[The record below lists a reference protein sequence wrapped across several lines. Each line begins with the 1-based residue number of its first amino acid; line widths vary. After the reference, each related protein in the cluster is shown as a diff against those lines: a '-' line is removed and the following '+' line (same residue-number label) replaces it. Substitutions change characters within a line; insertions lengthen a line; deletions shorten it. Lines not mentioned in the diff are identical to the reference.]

1 MNNKLNN
8 NFSLRKLLLTALVA
22 GPLAT
27 LPAPL
32 WALPDITSANLT
44 TSSGVT
50 TQLVGS
56 TLNVTSPDKAI
67 LTWQAFGSGASA
79 ISNTDIINYLLPS
92 ATSSVL
98 NTVSGAAPTTIDGSI
113 LSNGNVYVLNKSGI
127 IISQTAQINT
137 GGFYAST
144 VDEPSGFFSINGT
157 LSFAG
162 TSTSGVTV
170 QGTGTTTGTNA
181 ATIQAVG
188 SGNNIYLAGN
198 TVNVDGGKFFGN
210 VFVRASAA
218 GNNATFGATGPVSVN
233 LVGVP
238 LVGGGLDVRTNGGNA
253 VLSGAAGN
261 TLTIAPA
268 VAATTGA
275 VSINTTGTATN
286 GTITQGAAAVIA
298 NTTGSVVTL
307 NAGTG
312 TGAGSITLG
321 GAGNGGVDF
330 VAVGA
335 TGNNIT
341 LTDTAGGITLN
352 GSTATGTLSVGSA
365 SSITQGTGAH
375 SVAGTVT
382 LTQAGNSS
390 ISFTGTGNIT
400 FGVFSGTPATT
411 TLLTS
416 GDLTLQNNIS
426 TLNALSITSSGG
438 KITAANIS
446 TSSTLTISAP
456 SSLGNIE
463 SSGIIQT
470 GGSASITTP
479 GNISATA
486 RLEVGGGTSNITAS
500 GGSITLGTLTTTST
514 VNLSA
519 PAGSITVATFPGGV
533 LTPGAVKNSGA
544 ALSLSAPTGT
554 VTTGAIA
561 GSNSLTVTAG
571 TIVTGNIS
579 TSSNTTLTAS
589 TGTIST
595 GTIATS
601 STLTLS
607 APAAAGT
614 ISTGALT
621 STTTRTVTLS
631 SGGTI
636 ALNTTT
642 APVLSVTSTAG
653 SITQTG
659 VVTST
664 SSAALTAL
672 ADITLTNVGN
682 DFNTVV
688 LSGGASATAGNG
700 IQITDKNDIVLGSG
714 TNPVAATTVIAGAG
728 IAAYT
733 VGVPT
738 VSIANN
744 ITTATATATRST
756 AGTVTV
762 ALATNG
768 GGGGYLAA
776 PTVSFAGGGGT
787 GAAATALINTSGVV
801 TGFTLTNSGSGYT
814 TAPTVLLTAPT
825 GTASTAVAAL
835 NPAGV
840 VTGVTVTPGTAPFA
854 SAPVISFTPAVGGAG
869 SGAIAT
875 ATLTNGLLTAGG
887 IVPLQSGSI
896 ALGTNAIDTLSFGG
910 DLKLSTTGIDGTNGV
925 TNYSQITTAANN
937 VRIFG
942 NVTVNTNST
951 NATLGNNTFGNAAN
965 YSFGQINGNVGTG
978 TLSVLETQTV
988 NLGAITAGS
997 LDARSL
1003 SANIV
1008 NTGKLAV
1015 TGNAI
1020 FAANSIFS
1028 PGDVTLNNATNALSG
1043 AILIGNAKDFT
1054 LVNTGNTAVTAGTA
1068 LVNGKAATGNVNV
1081 TVTGGTLNLGTAAGG
1096 DYSTVGFSATGN
1108 VVVNDPNGLTLQNA
1122 TNSGIGSTVS
1132 VLTAGPIVLGSGI
1145 VLNGTGATTLTST
1158 GPTASISDSAPNIR
1172 IFGAANLTSAN
1183 SISITNAGH
1192 SLGAVSLTTTG
1203 ANGATGTANITY
1215 TEGGTANLNAVQVN
1229 STANALVPAGSLTV
1243 VSTGGDV
1250 IQTALTGSISV
1261 PATGTGTGTVSF
1273 SSSKGA
1279 VSLTNPAGANSIAP
1293 VITLS
1298 AVGNSTVAQAANIAL
1313 GNVAVTVGTLSV
1325 DSSTGA
1331 AATITQAAGSSIKA
1345 NGNSTFTTRAGAI
1358 TLSNSGNNFGG
1369 LTLTSNVG
1377 GVGAAAGADVAITE
1391 AGVLNLVSVNTG
1403 TAGKLS
1409 ATSEKA
1415 AIIQSGTSGLVV
1427 GGATTLTAAD
1437 AGITLNTATTN
1448 NNFGGSA
1455 ILVTTLGNVSIQD
1468 SNTNTV
1474 LNGNSNIGGSL
1485 VLKNNTA
1492 ALNGQIKDSPGTL
1505 TVTGNVLFD
1514 TGTNAGASVSI
1525 GSSTAN
1531 LGPVQFRSGA
1541 VTIVENAALNLLAG
1555 SVASGAVSLTSSGN
1569 IVTSGSGG
1577 GTFQNKLDL
1586 NASGSITITNPIF
1599 VNGAVGGPGLTFR
1612 ALGAVDLSALSL
1624 AGNLNSIAPTNL
1636 GASSYKAP
1644 TP

>member
-79 ISNTDIINYLLPS
+79 IGNTEIINYLLPS

-298 NTTGSVVTL
+298 NTTGSVVSL

-375 SVAGTVT
+375 SVGGTVT

-438 KITAANIS
+438 QITAANVS
-446 TSSTLTISAP
+446 TTSTLTLSAP
-456 SSLGNIE
+456 SSLGNIA
-463 SSGIIQT
+463 SSGVIQT
-470 GGSASITTP
+470 GGTASITTL
-479 GNISATA
+479 GNISATT
-486 RLEVGGGTSNITAS
+486 RLQVASGTSNITAS
-500 GGSITLGTLTTTST
+500 GGSITLGALSTSST

-519 PAGSITVATFPGGV
+519 PAGSITVTN
-533 LTPGAVKNSGA
+533 AVTNSGNP
-544 ALSLSAPTGT
+544 LSLSAATGT
-554 VTTGAIA
+554 VSLGSVTA
-561 GSNSLTVTAG
+561 SNSLTVSAG
-571 TIVTGNIS
+571 TISVTGAIA

-595 GTIATS
+595 GSIATS

-607 APAAAGT
+607 APSAAGT

-631 SGGTI
+631 SGGSI
-636 ALNTTT
+636 ALATTT
-642 APVLSVTSTAG
+642 VPVLSVTSTAG

-664 SSAALTAL
+664 SSAAFTAL

-700 IQITDKNDIVLGSG
+700 IQVTDKNDIVLGSG
-714 TNPVAATTVIAGAG
+714 TNPVAPTTVIAGAG

-733 VGVPT
+733 GGVPT

-756 AGTVTV
+756 AGTVSL

-776 PTVSFAGGGGT
+776 PTVTISAPPLGGT
-787 GAAATALINTSGVV
+787 TATATAQINTSGVV
-801 TGFTLTNSGSGYT
+801 TGFTLTNSGSGYPAAP
-814 TAPTVLLTAPT
+814 APTVTLSAPT

-875 ATLTNGLLTAGG
+875 ATLTNTGLLTAGG

-896 ALGTNAIDTLSFGG
+896 ALGNNAIDTLSFGG

-1132 VLTAGPIVLGSGI
+1132 VTTAGPIVLGSGI

-1158 GPTASISDSAPNIR
+1158 GATASISDSAPNIR